1 MSEKTIFQSTIGSV
15 FANIYDVV
23 DGSLVTKEQ
32 MTFSPNT
39 EDDYVNIHIEELKG
53 FQLAGVIKFEKEVL
67 LQFENQETKQWAI
80 IEL

>member
-32 MTFSPNT
+32 MTFSPKT
-39 EDDYVNIHIEELKG
+39 EDDCVNIHIEELKG
-53 FQLAGVIKFEKEVL
+53 FQLTGVIKFEKQVS
-67 LQFENQETKQWAI
+67 LQFENSKTKQWAI

>member
-39 EDDYVNIHIEELKG
+39 EDDYVNVHIEELKG

-67 LQFENQETKQWAI
+67 LQFENQETKQWAT

>member
-67 LQFENQETKQWAI
+67 LQFENQETKQWAT

>member
-39 EDDYVNIHIEELKG
+39 EDDYVNVHIEELKG

-67 LQFENQETKQWAI
+67 LQFENSETKQWAT

>member
-67 LQFENQETKQWAI
+67 LQFENSETKQWAT

>member
-23 DGSLVTKEQ
+23 DGSLTSLQQ
-32 MTFSPNT
+32 MTFSPKT
-39 EDDYVNIHIEELKG
+39 EDDCVNIHIEELKG
-53 FQLAGVIKFEKEVL
+53 FQLTGVIKFEKQVS

>member
-23 DGSLVTKEQ
+23 DGSLTSLQQ

-39 EDDYVNIHIEELKG
+39 EDDCVNVHIEELKG
-53 FQLAGVIKFEKEVL
+53 FQLTGVIKFEKQVS